1 MLLSMPNT
9 YSQIYVQIVF
19 AVKGRECFIKES
31 FREELQKYISGIINN
46 KKQKL
51 YAIYC
56 MPDHTHLF
64 VSLKPDVKISDL
76 VRDIKSN
83 SSAFLKER
91 KLAISTF
98 SWQEGYGV
106 FSYSKS
112 QAQKVVSY
120 ILNQPVHH
128 KKESFKNE
136 YLKFLTKFGI
146 EYDERYLFEFYN

>member
-1 MLLSMPNT
+1 
-9 YSQIYVQIVF
+9 
-19 AVKGRECFIKES
+19 
-31 FREELQKYISGIINN
+31 
-46 KKQKL
+46 
-51 YAIYC
+51 

-64 VSLKPDVKISDL
+64 ISLKPDIKISDL

-91 KLAISTF
+91 KLTISTF

-120 ILNQPVHH
+120 ILNQAVHH